1 MQYGSTP
8 LHKAAEKGQYE
19 VVAVLLSY
27 SADGTLQDKV
37 CNIHVL
43 YCYIFQAMIFHVNG
57 S

>member
-8 LHKAAEKGQYE
+8 LHKAAEKGQYD